1 MYNAAIMAAAHPTV
15 AGFFHAPTGTVS
27 YVVSDPA
34 TSRAAVIDS
43 VLDFD
48 QASGRTS
55 TKSADAIALHVEDQ
69 KLTVDWILETH
80 AHADHLS
87 AAQTLRR
94 RLGGTI
100 AIGEHIAE
108 VQRTFAALYGIPQ
121 PSPQIFDRRFAD
133 GERFKIGAIEA
144 EVMHTP
150 GHTPACVSY
159 RVGDALFCG
168 DTLFMPDYGTARC
181 DFPGG
186 SAETLYRSIRRL
198 LALPP
203 ETRVFVNHV
212 YPPEGQKPVWQASVA
227 EQRAGNKHVR
237 DGIGE
242 AEFAEMRRTRD
253 ATLAMP
259 QLLWPSIQV
268 NIQAGQLPAPDRNGL
283 IYLKLPL
290 NAL

>member
-1 MYNAAIMAAAHPTV
+1 MYNAAVMTTAHPTV
-15 AGFFHAPTGTVS
+15 VGFFHAPTGTVS
-27 YVVSDPA
+27 YVVSDSA
-34 TSRAAVIDS
+34 ARRAAVIDA

-48 QASGRTS
+48 QPSGRTS
-55 TKSADAIALHVEDQ
+55 TKSAEAVAAHVEER

-87 AAQTLRR
+87 AAQFLRK
-94 RLGGTI
+94 RLGGKI

-121 PSPQIFDRRFAD
+121 PTPEVFDRRFAD
-133 GERFKIGAIEA
+133 GERFMIGGIEA

-159 RVGDALFCG
+159 RVGDAVFCG

-186 SAETLYRSIRRL
+186 SAETLYRSIHRL
-198 LALPP
+198 LSLPP
-203 ETRVFVNHV
+203 ETRVFVGHV
-212 YPPEGQKPVWQASVA
+212 YPAEGEKPAWEATVA
-227 EQRAGNKHVR
+227 RHRAGNKHVR
-237 DGIGE
+237 DGVTE
-242 AEFAEMRRTRD
+242 AEFAQMRRTRD

-268 NIQAGQLPAPDRNGL
+268 NIQAGQLPAPDKNGL
-283 IYLKLPL
+283 AYLKLPL

>member
-1 MYNAAIMAAAHPTV
+1 MPTASPTV
-15 AGFFHAPTGTVS
+15 AGFFHPQTGTVS

-34 TSRAAVIDS
+34 TRRAAIVDS

-48 QASGRTS
+48 HASGRTS
-55 TKSADAIALHVEDQ
+55 TQSADAIAAHVTGLGL
-69 KLTVDWILETH
+69 KVDWILETH

-94 RLGGTI
+94 SLGGTI

-108 VQRTFAALYGIPQ
+108 VQRTFAALYGTPV
-121 PSPQIFDRRFAD
+121 PSPQVFDRRFAD
-133 GERFKIGAIEA
+133 GERFKIGSLEA

-159 RVGDALFCG
+159 RIGDAVFCG
-168 DTLFMPDYGTARC
+168 DTVFMPDYGTARC

-203 ETRVFVNHV
+203 ETRVFVGHV
-212 YPPEGQKPVWQASVA
+212 YPAEGAQPQWEATVA
-227 EQRAGNKHVR
+227 QHRAANKHVR
-237 DGIGE
+237 DGVAE
-242 AEFAEMRRTRD
+242 ADFVKMRRERD

-259 QLLWPSIQV
+259 QLIWPSLQV
-268 NIQAGQLPAPDRNGL
+268 NIQAGKLPAPDKNGL
-283 IYLKLPL
+283 VYLKLPL

>member
-1 MYNAAIMAAAHPTV
+1 MPTASPKV

-34 TSRAAVIDS
+34 SRRAAVVDS

-48 QASGRTS
+48 QAAGRTS
-55 TKSADAIALHVEDQ
+55 TRSADAIVRHVEER

-100 AIGEHIAE
+100 AIGEHIVE

-121 PSPQIFDRRFAD
+121 PSPQVFDRRFAD
-133 GERFKIGAIEA
+133 GERFKIGGIEA

-159 RVGDALFCG
+159 RAGDAVFCG

-212 YPPEGQKPVWQASVA
+212 YPAEGQEPAWQATVA
-227 EQRAGNKHVR
+227 QHRAGNKHMH
-237 DGIGE
+237 DGVSE
-242 AEFAEMRRTRD
+242 TEFAKMRRARD

-268 NIQAGQLPAPDRNGL
+268 NIQAGQLPAPDQNGL
-283 IYLKLPL
+283 VYLKLPL